1 MSDWH
6 VEVVEIKELKPHGNA
21 DKLEITMVEAYP
33 VIVKKGEFKV
43 GDKAVY
49 IPVNSMVPLSDPRF
63 TFLSDNVKSHHRV
76 KAIKL
81 RGVFSM
87 GLLVAADPDM
97 QVGENVADRLGIF
110 KYEPPE
116 QFTQGGE
123 NERENYKFVKFTDI
137 ESYRKYPRLIQYP
150 MEVVVTEKI
159 HGANSRFGYVDG
171 EFMVGSHNCIKRR
184 NSENLYWKIAEEF
197 ELEEKLKAYPNII
210 VFGEIFGPVQ
220 NLKYG
225 YNKPTLRLF
234 DAFSI
239 TEGKY
244 FDYQDFID
252 LAKKLEIPTVPEL
265 YRGPWSDSV
274 LRIPEDQTTHV
285 SNVDQIMEGIVI
297 RPLKET
303 IDSKGNRIILK
314 HIGEKY
320 LLKEI

>member
-6 VEVVEIKELKPHGNA
+6 VEVVEIKELKPHENA
-21 DKLEITMVEAYP
+21 DRLEIVMVEAYP

-43 GDKAVY
+43 GDKAIY
-49 IPVNSMVPLSDPRF
+49 IPVNSMVPLNDPRF
-63 TFLSDNVKSHHRV
+63 AFLSDNVKSYHRI
-76 KAIKL
+76 KAMKL

-87 GLLVAADPDM
+87 GLLVTADPDM

-110 KYEPPE
+110 KYEPME
-116 QFTQGGE
+116 RFIQGE

-137 ESYRKYPRLIQYP
+137 ESYRKHPHLIQYP
-150 MEVVVTEKI
+150 TEVAVTEKI
-159 HGANSRFGYVDG
+159 HGTNSRFGYVDG
-171 EFMVGSHNCIKRR
+171 EFVVGSHNCIKRK
-184 NSENLYWKIAEEF
+184 NPDSLYWRIAEEF
-197 ELEEKLKAYPNII
+197 KLEEKLKAYPNII

-220 NLKYG
+220 NLTYG
-225 YNKPTLRLF
+225 YQKPTLRLF

-244 FDYQDFID
+244 FNYQDFVD
-252 LAKKLEIPTVPEL
+252 LAEKLEIPTVPEL
-265 YRGPWSDSV
+265 YRGPWTDSV

-285 SNVDQIMEGIVI
+285 SNIKQIMEGIVI

-303 IDSKGNRIILK
+303 VDNRGNRVILK